1 MISLLQL
8 APPGGRVSELLT
20 QRERFSQP
28 SEGMLPAHQ
37 GPKVTC
43 SDFPSMTASCLM
55 PLVGPKR

>member
-1 MISLLQL
+1 M
-8 APPGGRVSELLT
+8 SELLT

-43 SDFPSMTASCLM
+43 SDFPSMTASCLT
-55 PLVGPKR
+55 PLVVPKR